1 MDVNFDKKQV
11 NKESFKDAAMRR
23 RARGQVKQTLEER
36 CVEPERCEGRGKLV
50 TLRHFVLVPSC
61 SLFAPCV
68 ARGVPRSCNVGGFI
82 GERSHSLDHNHSC
95 VYFVC
100 CLC

>member
-36 CVEPERCEGRGKLV
+36 CVEPERCEGEEELV
-50 TLRHFVLVPSC
+50 TLRPCCSWLILLTVC
-61 SLFAPCV
+61 SLCRTTCPQILQC
-68 ARGVPRSCNVGGFI
+68 
-82 GERSHSLDHNHSC
+82 GEIYWREEAQFRAITMLPVMD
-95 VYFVC
+95 
-100 CLC
+100 